1 MSKTIAYLRVS
12 TDSQDLKNQKLEI
25 LEYASRN
32 QFEITEWMEIK
43 ISSMKSR
50 KERLIDV
57 LLEKLETGDC
67 LIVAELS
74 RLGRSVGQIITIMD
88 ELIKKKVKVIFI
100 KQNMTVN
107 GKNDIHSK
115 TMITLFG
122 LFAEI
127 ERDLIS
133 ERTKAGLARARA
145 EGKLIGR
152 PKGLGKSQLDGK
164 EEEIRDLLMKS
175 VSIASIAKIYE
186 VSWPCVNHFIKTRKL
201 NLSKIAP

>member
-1 MSKTIAYLRVS
+1 MPKTIAYLRVS

-25 LEYASRN
+25 HEYAARHH
-32 QFEITEWMEIK
+32 FKIDEWMEIK
-43 ISSMKSR
+43 VSSKKSR
-50 KERLIDV
+50 KERLINL
-57 LLEKLETGDC
+57 LLENLDTGDR
-67 LIVAELS
+67 LIVAEIS

-88 ELIKKKVKVIFI
+88 ELIKKKVKVIII
-100 KQNMTVN
+100 KQGMKIN
-107 GKNDIHSK
+107 GRSDIQSK

-133 ERTKAGLARARA
+133 ERTKSGLARARA

-164 EEEIRDLLMKS
+164 ENEIKELLKKGVGKS
-175 VSIASIAKIYE
+175 SIAKIYE
-186 VSWPCVNHFIKTRKL
+186 VSWPCASHFIKTRKL
-201 NLSKIAP
+201 NVL